1 MKFRRY
7 TIRLFEKRNVIIWL
21 RIGLETKERAPGSGV
36 SREASTS
43 ADLYESHPDEEH
55 TFVEPV
61 ERNPDDR
68 YCFPRRGIGPPS
80 CYSIPS
86 KPSVQYCTLGNR
98 DDQFPGS
105 RTRPP
110 PLKTAFHAV
119 FDRWEIRKSFIRS
132 SMMVLDRSRS
142 WYLI

>member
-1 MKFRRY
+1 MNHENFDHHED
-7 TIRLFEKRNVIIWL
+7 TPFEKRNVIIRL
-21 RIGLETKERAPGSGV
+21 RIGLETKERAPGSWV

-43 ADLYESHPDEEH
+43 ADLYEGHPDEEH

-86 KPSVQYCTLGNR
+86 KPSVEYCTLGNR

-110 PLKTAFHAV
+110 PLKTALSSTAERSGNRSSA
-119 FDRWEIRKSFIRS
+119 DRWWWIVFARGI
-132 SMMVLDRSRS
+132 
-142 WYLI
+142 